1 MGLCHQEQGKESLKK
16 KRGKSIR
23 DRKKKKENKKNR
35 MGETGIEGREKDGG
49 KEELRRE
56 GKE

>member
-16 KRGKSIR
+16 KKEEKASETE
-23 DRKKKKENKKNR
+23 KKKENKKNR